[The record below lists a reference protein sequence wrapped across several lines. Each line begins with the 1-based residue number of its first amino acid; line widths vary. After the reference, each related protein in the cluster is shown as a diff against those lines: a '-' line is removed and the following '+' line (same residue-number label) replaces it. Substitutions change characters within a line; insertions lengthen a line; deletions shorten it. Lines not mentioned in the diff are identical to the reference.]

1 MLDDLGTK
9 VPLERLAGFGLS
21 WLIETSPGNHQ
32 GGIILAEPV
41 TDGAVAFSYEVGP
54 GFTAQGALDYLQRY
68 HRIDPRVAL
77 VRGRAT
83 GEIAHHP
90 LQRRRIGDAIRT
102 GLLDEAGAT
111 LRVIAPDGAAVPVAT
126 LAAHLKR
133 SVASV
138 RATVRLAAR
147 AGLVS
152 LDGDLVRMC
161 DATP

>member
-1 MLDDLGTK
+1 MSDIQK
-9 VPLERLAGFGLS
+9 ARA
-21 WLIETSPGNHQ
+21 
-32 GGIILAEPV
+32 
-41 TDGAVAFSYEVGP
+41 
-54 GFTAQGALDYLQRY
+54 
-68 HRIDPRVAL
+68 AL
-77 VRGRAT
+77 VRATMDWFQVDREARA
-83 GEIAHHP
+83 
-90 LQRRRIGDAIRT
+90 QRAKERDDARQARAAAS
-102 GLLDEAGAT
+102 LKAKREARLAQRKAMLDEAGAT